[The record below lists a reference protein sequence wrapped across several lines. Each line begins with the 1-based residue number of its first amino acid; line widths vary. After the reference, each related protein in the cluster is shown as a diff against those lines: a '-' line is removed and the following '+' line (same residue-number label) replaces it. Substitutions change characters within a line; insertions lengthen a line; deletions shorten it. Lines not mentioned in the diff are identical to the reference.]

1 MAQRSY
7 GQQREMEDPS
17 MVGTLHAQ
25 IEMIWPLE
33 QPALERIGI
42 ARAERIADLGCGT
55 AEFAGRVAEAYPHIA
70 VHGVDLYEGHI
81 ERARQTWTPE
91 RVPNLTLEV
100 GDAGKLSWTSQ
111 RCDFVAMRHFLHALP
126 EPEVMIKEGRRILKP
141 GGTMYVLA
149 EDYQGLL
156 FDAQAEASR
165 QMFNRVQPAAL
176 DKGTD
181 LHHGRTAYRALVR
194 AGFEDVRVDPLV
206 IDTCNTSRDVFAR
219 MLRYWRDGYT
229 RFIASS
235 LDEDPRRVKARFDDL
250 ILNVMD
256 TERYSCWLIFAVSGK
271 RPRA

>member
-1 MAQRSY
+1 MGGPSY

-33 QPALERIGI
+33 KPILERLGI
-42 ARAERIADLGCGT
+42 ARCERIADLGCGT
-55 AEFAGRVAEAYPHIA
+55 AEFAGRVAEAWPEIP
-70 VHGVDLYEGHI
+70 VHGVELYPGHVDL
-81 ERARQTWTPE
+81 ARETWTAA

-100 GDAGKLSWTSQ
+100 GDAGKLPWPGE

-156 FDAQAEASR
+156 FDAESEASR

-176 DKGTD
+176 ARGTD
-181 LHHGRTAYRALVR
+181 LHHGRTAFRALLR
-194 AGFEDVRVDPLV
+194 AGFEDLRVDPIV
-206 IDTCNTSRDVFAR
+206 VDTCNTSRDVFAR

-229 RFIASS
+229 RFIASA
-235 LDEDPRRVKARFDDL
+235 LDEEPPRIKARFDDL

-256 TERYSCWLIFAVSGK
+256 TERYACWLIFAVSGK